1 MLCACLRGEVP
12 FWPRSAPPEWEAR
25 FVDRARFHRAHVL
38 VHDLLSAP
46 DAPPWPVAVV
56 ERLAGFARAEAVGE
70 MVRSHELARV
80 LDALA
85 DGGVRGVL
93 MKGAAL
99 AHTVYAS
106 PSARP
111 RVDSD
116 LLIPE
121 ARRELAEH
129 LLVPLGY
136 TRAPRIAGSLVEYQ
150 APYYRDDVSG
160 QRCVVDLHWRV
171 ANRQVLAS
179 RLRFDDLAARSVA
192 IPALC
197 ANARALDPV
206 DALLVAALHGPA
218 HHRGQDWPLVW
229 SFDVHLLASGFAPG
243 DWSSLV
249 TRARRCAVRR
259 LALAALVAARGR
271 FGTPLPAAIAD
282 ELAAAGR
289 EASAGLLRGRGQGYL
304 WEDLRALPGWG
315 PKLRLL
321 REMALPDA
329 AYLRARYGVRGR
341 ARLPIVAA
349 HRVVRGLRRLGLG
362 R

>member
-12 FWPRSAPPEWEAR
+12 AWPRPAPASWETR
-25 FVDRARFHRAHVL
+25 FVDRARFHGAHVL
-38 VHDLLSAP
+38 VHSLLSAP
-46 DAPPWPVAVV
+46 GAPPWPVAVG
-56 ERLAGFARAEAVGE
+56 ERLAGYARAEAVGE

-111 RVDSD
+111 RVDAD
-116 LLIPE
+116 LLVPE
-121 ARRELAEH
+121 ASRELAER
-129 LLVPLGY
+129 LLVCLGY

-150 APYYRDDVSG
+150 APYFRDDVSG

-179 RLRFDDLAARSVA
+179 RLHCDDLFARSVPV
-192 IPALC
+192 PALC
-197 ANARALDPV
+197 ANARALGPV
-206 DALLVAALHGPA
+206 DALLVATLHGPA
-218 HHRGQDWPLVW
+218 HHRGQEWPLIW

-243 DWSSLV
+243 DWNTLL
-249 TRARRCAVRR
+249 TRARRFAVCR

-271 FGTPLPAAIAD
+271 FGTPLPAAIASG
-282 ELAAAGR
+282 LAAAGV
-289 EASAGLLRGRGQGYL
+289 EASAGLLRGRGPGYL

-315 PKLRLL
+315 PKLKLL
-321 REMALPDA
+321 REIAVPDA
-329 AYLRARYGVRGR
+329 AYLRARYGVHGR
-341 ARLPIVAA
+341 ARLSVVAV
-349 HRVVRGLRRLGLG
+349 HRAIRGLRRIGLG